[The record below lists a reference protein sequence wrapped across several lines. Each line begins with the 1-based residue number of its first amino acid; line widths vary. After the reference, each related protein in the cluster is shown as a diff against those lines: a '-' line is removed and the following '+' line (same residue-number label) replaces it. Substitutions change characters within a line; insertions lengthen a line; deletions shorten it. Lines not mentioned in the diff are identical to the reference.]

1 MFAKITL
8 IRVEV
13 LIYRNS
19 IGSFISHSEF
29 VSANNLLREYDDMK
43 EEIKNLKT
51 LTVHL
56 RF

>member
-1 MFAKITL
+1 MFVKITL

-19 IGSFISHSEF
+19 TGSFISHNEF

>member
-8 IRVEV
+8 VRVEV